1 MSPKRFP
8 NANFPLAYDEASMGK
23 ADGVAINDTR
33 QEIQSVESDATGGD
47 FTLSFEGQTTAA
59 IAWNATAAAVKTA
72 LELLSTITE
81 VITTGGILP
90 AAVLVEFVTPGPS
103 NVPLMVADDT
113 GLTGET
119 IGTTILQ
126 VQTGHLAVTDATGAQ
141 VPL

>member
-1 MSPKRFP
+1 MSQRFP
-8 NANFPLAYDEASMGK
+8 NADFPLAYDEDSMGK
-23 ADGVAINDTR
+23 ADGVAINATR

-47 FTLSFEGQTTAA
+47 FTLTFEGQETAA
-59 IAWNATAAAVKTA
+59 IAWDASAADVKAA
-72 LELLSTITE
+72 LELLSTITL
-81 VITTGGILP
+81 VIATAGDLP

-126 VQTGHLAVTDATGAQ
+126 IQPGSLAVTVATGA
-141 VPL
+141 PL